1 MKKALVVLLIVM
13 TLLSFSASAE
23 PLRLVVSGN
32 DVPLEIL
39 EECARELGSISIVL
53 NEKDNTED
61 LVTEALTHRDNTD
74 LYFLSTNIDP
84 VYIQL
89 RDKGYLMPIEDETL
103 MRYADALE
111 PDFQKI
117 VIADGQLCAI
127 PYDALVQRTFEVD
140 RALWNEIGLEGRA
153 YPDTWEAFMCFMAD
167 EYPALREAHPEFCAF
182 DADYSRSLVLLAQNQ
197 LFARLSEENTNVDS
211 LWNAFG
217 ETLLWYRLTDWTQ
230 SFPQEDSRGTRVL
243 FSLLPQPYIHDD
255 GAHDYMLLGLG
266 EAPGAL
272 RVSLNLTAI
281 NPESTHKEEA
291 LALIRLMVKRVPQT
305 TRLVLMQEEREP
317 VIDEEVEVRWQAA
330 QQTIEDYDKRVQAE
344 TDAVRQNT
352 LSAERETYRQSEM
365 EFYQKYRYLVGPDA
379 VQRFKEAANV
389 GFLISYSP
397 ILSHEET
404 EVLDHLR
411 GEMMQGNIEV
421 GDYVRALRQR
431 WEANLAEG
439 Y

>member
-1 MKKALVVLLIVM
+1 MKKTLFALLIVM

-23 PLRLVVSGN
+23 PIRLVVSGN
-32 DVPLEIL
+32 DVPMEIL
-39 EECARELGSISIVL
+39 EEYARELGDISIVL
-53 NEKDNTED
+53 YEKDNTED
-61 LVTEALTHRDNTD
+61 LVTEALTHKDNTD

-89 RDKGYLMPIEDETL
+89 RDKGYLMPLEDETL

-111 PDFQKI
+111 PAFQKI
-117 VIADGQLCAI
+117 VIAGGQLCAI
-127 PYDALVQRTFEVD
+127 PY
-140 RALWNEIGLEGRA
+140 
-153 YPDTWEAFMCFMAD
+153 
-167 EYPALREAHPEFCAF
+167 PALREKYPELYAF
-182 DADYSRSLVLLAQNQ
+182 DADYSRTLVLLAQNQ
-197 LFARLSEENTNVDS
+197 LYACLSEENTNVDS

-217 ETLLWYRLTDWTQ
+217 EALLWYRLTDWTQ
-230 SFPQEDSRGTRVL
+230 SYPQENSRGTKVL

-266 EAPGAL
+266 EAPGVL

-281 NPESTHKEEA
+281 NPESAHKEEA
-291 LALIRLMVKRVPQT
+291 LALIRLMAERVPQT

-330 QQTIEDYDKRVQAE
+330 QQMIEDYDKRIQAE
-344 TDAVRQNT
+344 KDTVRQNE
-352 LSAERETYRQSEM
+352 LSAEKETYQQSAV
-365 EFYQKYRYLVGPDA
+365 EFYQKYRYIVGPDA
-379 VQRFKEAANV
+379 IERFKEVANA
-389 GFLISYSP
+389 GYLISYSP
-397 ILSHEET
+397 LLSHEET

-439 Y
+439 

>member
-1 MKKALVVLLIVM
+1 MRNPI
-13 TLLSFSASAE
+13 
-23 PLRLVVSGN
+23 RLVVSGN
-32 DVPLEIL
+32 DVPVEIL

-103 MRYADALE
+103 LRYADALE
-111 PDFQKI
+111 PDLQKI
-117 VIADGQLCAI
+117 VIADGHLCAI

-140 RALWNEIGLEGRA
+140 RALWSEICLEDHA
-153 YPDTWEAFMCFMAD
+153 YPDTWEAFIQFIAQ
-167 EYPALREAHPEFCAF
+167 EYPTLHQAHPDIFAF
-182 DADYSRSLVLLAQNQ
+182 SEDNTRSLILLAQNQ
-197 LFARLSEENTNVDS
+197 LFSCLLHGNEKADS
-211 LWNAFG
+211 LWNAFS
-217 ETLLWYRLTDWTQ
+217 EMLLWFRLIDWTQ
-230 SFPQEDSRGTRVL
+230 SFPQEDSRSARVL
-243 FSLLPQPYIHDD
+243 LSLLPQPYIHDD

-291 LALIRLMVKRVPQT
+291 LALIRLMVGRVPQT
-305 TRLVLMQEEREP
+305 TRLVLMQEECEP

-330 QQTIEDYDKRVQAE
+330 QQMIEDYDKRVQAE
-344 TDAVRQNT
+344 TDAVRRNA
-352 LSAERETYRQSEM
+352 LSVEVESYRQSEE

-379 VQRFKEAANV
+379 VQRFKEAASA
-389 GFLISYSP
+389 GFQISYSP

-411 GEMMQGNIEV
+411 GEMIRGNIDV
-421 GDYVRALRQR
+421 GDYVQQLRQR
-431 WEANLAEG
+431 WEADLAEG